1 MSRRSERAEREQSR
15 RHHRRVVMMIAAGVV
30 GVALVGGAGTA
41 WASGSLSAWF
51 AGGPVCGEPIE
62 LTVVADT
69 AIARP
74 VKAIAAEYDA
84 REDACSRTDVVAQD
98 SADTAALLA
107 SGNGS
112 DIDAWIPDSPVWL
125 VRMAASARS
134 LGRDVPDLA
143 LERSIASSPVVF
155 AAPVSGA
162 KALAGRTLSW
172 TDVLSGDLPTLLA
185 DPEASSASLN
195 GLQAMERAAPIGQAK
210 QFQNAMIRLSDGAP
224 ARVDAAFGSLAVSP
238 PGTVAIASEQQV
250 AMHNHDDASTPL
262 LALYPSD
269 GTLALQFPFLR
280 MLDESELAKN
290 LDAEGE
296 PTGDDAARAELELR
310 AQQLDAL
317 KIALWDA
324 SDRFAAEG
332 FRDGTGGG
340 ELKQDGVLADATE
353 VGSAAASAQVS
364 ILRTWGVVSLRSR
377 ILSVID
383 VSGSM
388 EEPTIT
394 GLRRI
399 DLLQQAASTTISQL
413 SEAVDVGVWAF
424 STTRIGDQDW
434 EDLSPI
440 EPLAD
445 EAHRTQVLDVLASL
459 PARLGGA
466 TGLYDTTLAAVKQV
480 RSAYDPETVNSV
492 LLLTD
497 GKNEDENGISRDQ
510 LLDELAAMAE
520 DGEQVPVVLVGI
532 GPDTDIESMRLI
544 AEATGG
550 AAYSAQRPE
559 DLKTVLTDALSQ
571 RSCRPNC

>member
-1 MSRRSERAEREQSR
+1 MSRRR
-15 RHHRRVVMMIAAGVV
+15 HRRVVMMVVAAVA
-30 GVALVGGAGTA
+30 GVALVGGAGAA
-41 WASGSLSAWF
+41 WAAGSFDTWLSAEPRCD
-51 AGGPVCGEPIE
+51 APVE

-134 LGRDVPDLA
+134 LGRDVPNLA

-155 AAPVSGA
+155 AATVSGA
-162 KALAGRTLSW
+162 DAFAGRSLSW

-195 GLQAMERAAPIGQAK
+195 GLQAMERAVPIGQAR

-224 ARVDAAFGSLAVSP
+224 ARVDAAFASLVVSP

-250 AMHNHDDASTPL
+250 AMHNHDDASSPM

-280 MLDESELAKN
+280 LLDESELAKN
-290 LDAEGE
+290 LDAGGE
-296 PTGDDAARAELELR
+296 PEGDEDTRAELEQR
-310 AQQLDAL
+310 ARQLDAL
-317 KIALWDA
+317 KIALWDD

-340 ELKQDGVLADATE
+340 ELDQDGVIADATE

-388 EEPTIT
+388 EEPTVT

-399 DLLQQAASTTISQL
+399 DLLQQAASSTVSQL

-445 EAHRTQVLDVLASL
+445 ESHRTQVLDVLASL

-480 RSAYDPETVNSV
+480 RAAYDPETVNSV

-497 GKNEDENGISRDQ
+497 GRNEDENGISRDQ
-510 LLDELAAMAE
+510 LLDELAALGE
-520 DGEQVPVVLVGI
+520 DGKQVPVVLVGI
-532 GPDTDIESMRLI
+532 GPDTDLESMRLI

-550 AAYSAQRPE
+550 AAYSAQQPQ

>member
-1 MSRRSERAEREQSR
+1 
-15 RHHRRVVMMIAAGVV
+15 MMIAAGVV

-41 WASGSLSAWF
+41 WASGSLSAWLA
-51 AGGPVCGEPIE
+51 AGPSCDERIA

-84 REDACSRTDVVAQD
+84 REDACSLTEVVAQD

-162 KALAGRTLSW
+162 EALAGRPLSW
-172 TDVLSGDLPTLLA
+172 GDVLTGDLPALLA

-195 GLQAMERAAPIGQAK
+195 GLQAMERATPIGQAK

-290 LDAEGE
+290 LGADGK
-296 PTGDDAARAELELR
+296 PTDDDDGGRAELEQR

-340 ELKQDGVLADATE
+340 ELEQDGVIADATE

-399 DLLQQAASTTISQL
+399 DLLEQAAATTISQL

-424 STTRIGDQDW
+424 STARVGDQDW

-459 PARLGGA
+459 PGRLGGA
-466 TGLYDTTLAAVKQV
+466 TGLYDTTLAAVQQV
-480 RSAYDPETVNSV
+480 RAAYDPETVNSV

-497 GKNEDENGISRDQ
+497 GRNEDDNGISRDQ
-510 LLDELAAMAE
+510 LLAELAAMAE
-520 DGEQVPVVLVGI
+520 DGQQVPVVLVGI
-532 GPDTDIESMRLI
+532 GPDTDLESMRLI

-550 AAYSAQRPE
+550 AAYSAERPE

>member
-1 MSRRSERAEREQSR
+1 
-15 RHHRRVVMMIAAGVV
+15 MMIAAGVV

-41 WASGSLSAWF
+41 WASGSLSAWL
-51 AGGPVCGEPIE
+51 ASGPSCDEPIE

-84 REDACSRTDVVAQD
+84 TEDACSRTDVVAQD

-162 KALAGRTLSW
+162 QALAGRQLSW

-210 QFQNAMIRLSDGAP
+210 LFQNAMIRLSDGAP
-224 ARVDAAFGSLAVSP
+224 ARVDAAFGSLAVAA

-290 LDAEGE
+290 LDAG
-296 PTGDDAARAELELR
+296 GDAGDAVDDDARAALVLR

-340 ELKQDGVLADATE
+340 ELDQDGVLADATE

-388 EEPTIT
+388 EEPTVT

-399 DLLQQAASTTISQL
+399 DLLQQAASNTIAQL

-424 STTRIGDQDW
+424 STERIGDQDW

-445 EAHRTQVLDVLASL
+445 EAHRTQVLDVLGSL
-459 PARLGGA
+459 PGRLGGA

-497 GKNEDENGISRDQ
+497 GRNEDENGITREQ
-510 LLDELAAMAE
+510 LLDELAAMGE
-520 DGEQVPVVLVGI
+520 DGQQVPVVLVGI
-532 GPDTDIESMRLI
+532 GPDTDLESMRLI

-550 AAYSAQRPE
+550 AAYSAERPE

>member
-1 MSRRSERAEREQSR
+1 M
-15 RHHRRVVMMIAAGVV
+15 VMMIAAGVV

>member
-1 MSRRSERAEREQSR
+1 
-15 RHHRRVVMMIAAGVV
+15 MMVAAAAV
-30 GVALVGGAGTA
+30 GVALVGGAGAA
-41 WASGSLSAWF
+41 WASGSLGAWF
-51 AGGPVCGEPIE
+51 AAEPGCDAPIE

-134 LGRDVPDLA
+134 LGRDVPNLA

-155 AAPVSGA
+155 AATVSGA
-162 KALAGRTLSW
+162 DAFAGRSLSW

-195 GLQAMERAAPIGQAK
+195 GLQAMERAVPIGEAK

-224 ARVDAAFGSLAVSP
+224 TRVDAAFAALAVSA

-250 AMHNHDDASTPL
+250 AMHNHDDASSPM

-290 LDAEGE
+290 LDD
-296 PTGDDAARAELELR
+296 GDDGDGKAAELAQR
-310 AQQLDAL
+310 ARQLDAL
-317 KIALWDA
+317 KIALWDD

-332 FRDGTGGG
+332 FRNGTGGG
-340 ELKQDGVLADATE
+340 ELDQDGVIADATE

-388 EEPTIT
+388 EEPTVT

-399 DLLQQAASTTISQL
+399 DLLQQAASSTVSQL

-424 STTRIGDQDW
+424 STTRVGDQDW

-445 EAHRTQVLDVLASL
+445 ESHRTQVLDVLASL

-480 RSAYDPETVNSV
+480 RAAYDPETVNSV

-520 DGEQVPVVLVGI
+520 DGKQVPVVLVGI
-532 GPDTDIESMRLI
+532 GPDTDLESMRLI

-550 AAYSAQRPE
+550 AAYSAQQPQ

>member
-1 MSRRSERAEREQSR
+1 
-15 RHHRRVVMMIAAGVV
+15 MMIAAGVV

-41 WASGSLSAWF
+41 WASGSLNAWF
-51 AGGPVCGEPIE
+51 AAGPVCDAPIE

-84 REDACSRTDVVAQD
+84 REDACSRTEVVAQD

-112 DIDAWIPDSPVWL
+112 EIDAWIPDSPVWL

-134 LGRDVPDLA
+134 LGRTVPNLA

-162 KALAGRTLSW
+162 QALAGRSLSW
-172 TDVLSGDLPTLLA
+172 GDVLSGDLPTLLA

-224 ARVDAAFGSLAVSP
+224 ARVDAAFGSLAVAP

-290 LDAEGE
+290 LDADGE
-296 PTGDDAARAELELR
+296 PTGDDGSRAQLELR

-324 SDRFAAEG
+324 SDRFASEG

-340 ELKQDGVLADATE
+340 ELEQDGVIADATE

-388 EEPTIT
+388 EEPTVT

-399 DLLQQAASTTISQL
+399 DLLQQAASSTISQL

-445 EAHRTQVLDVLASL
+445 QAHRTQVLDVLASL
-459 PARLGGA
+459 PGRLGGA

-510 LLDELAAMAE
+510 LLDELAAMSE

-532 GPDTDIESMRLI
+532 GPDTDLESMRLI
-544 AEATGG
+544 ANATGG

>member
-1 MSRRSERAEREQSR
+1 
-15 RHHRRVVMMIAAGVV
+15 MIVAAATASL
-30 GVALVGGAGTA
+30 ALVGIAGTA
-41 WASGSLSAWF
+41 WAGGSLSAWL
-51 AGGPVCGEPIE
+51 ASAPACIEPVE

-74 VKAIAAEYDA
+74 VKELAAEYDA
-84 REDACSRTDVVAQD
+84 REDACARTEVVAQD
-98 SADTAALLA
+98 SADTSALLA

-112 DIDAWIPDSPVWL
+112 DVDAWIPDSPVWL
-125 VRMAASARS
+125 VRTAASARS
-134 LGRDVPDLA
+134 LGRDVPDVA

-162 KALAGRTLSW
+162 DALAGRTLDW
-172 TDVLSGDLPTLLA
+172 NAVLTGELPTLLA

-195 GLQAMERAAPIGQAK
+195 GLQAMERATPIGQARE
-210 QFQNAMIRLSDGAP
+210 FTNAMIRLSDGAP
-224 ARVDAAFGSLAVSP
+224 TRVDAAFSSLAVSP

-250 AMHNHDDASTPL
+250 AMHNHDDAATPL
-262 LALYPSD
+262 LALYPAD

-290 LDAEGE
+290 QPADGE
-296 PTGDDAARAELELR
+296 AAKDEESERLAQRA
-310 AQQLDAL
+310 AQLNAL

-340 ELKQDGVLADATE
+340 ELEQDGVIADATE
-353 VGSAAASAQVS
+353 VGSAAASAQVA
-364 ILRTWGVVSLRSR
+364 ILRNWGVLSLRSR

-388 EEPTIT
+388 EEPTVT

-399 DLLQQAASTTISQL
+399 DLVTQAASSTVSQL
-413 SEAVDVGVWAF
+413 SEAVDVGLWAF
-424 STTRIGDQDW
+424 STARIGDQDW
-434 EDLSPI
+434 EPLSGI
-440 EPLAD
+440 EPLAED
-445 EAHRTQVLDVLASL
+445 EHRTEVLDVIGSL
-459 PARLGGA
+459 PGRLGGA
-466 TGLYDTTLAAVKQV
+466 TGLYDTTLAAVQAV
-480 RSAYDPETVNSV
+480 REHYDPENVNSV

-497 GKNEDENGISRDQ
+497 GRNEDENGISRET
-510 LLDELAAMAE
+510 LLDELAAITGS
-520 DGEQVPVVLVGI
+520 DRPVPVVLVGV
-532 GPDTDIESMRLI
+532 GPDTDLESMRLI

>member
-1 MSRRSERAEREQSR
+1 M
-15 RHHRRVVMMIAAGVV
+15 VVIIAAAATS
-30 GVALVGGAGTA
+30 VALVGIAGSA
-41 WASGSLSAWF
+41 WAGGSLSAWL
-51 AGGPVCGEPIE
+51 AAAPACTEPVE

-74 VKAIAAEYDA
+74 VTQLAAEYDA
-84 REDACSRTDVVAQD
+84 RADSCARTQVVAQD
-98 SADTAALLA
+98 SADTSALLA

-125 VRMAASARS
+125 VRTAASARS
-134 LGRDVPDLA
+134 LGRDVPDVA
-143 LERSIASSPVVF
+143 MERSIASSPVVF

-162 KALAGRTLSW
+162 DAFAGRALNW
-172 TDVLSGDLPTLLA
+172 DDVLTGDLPALLA

-195 GLQAMERAAPIGQAK
+195 GLQAMERAVPIGQARD
-210 QFQNAMIRLSDGAP
+210 FRNAMIRLSDGAP
-224 ARVDAAFGSLAVSP
+224 ARVDAAFASLAVSP

-250 AMHNHDDASTPL
+250 AMHNHDDAATPL
-262 LALYPSD
+262 LALYPED

-290 LDAEGE
+290 RPAD
-296 PTGDDAARAELELR
+296 GDEQPLSKKEEHFVQRAA
-310 AQQLDAL
+310 QLNAL
-317 KIALWDA
+317 KIELWDA

-332 FRDGTGGG
+332 FRDGAGGG
-340 ELKQDGVLADATE
+340 ELEQDGVVSDATE
-353 VGSAAASAQVS
+353 VGSAAASAQVA
-364 ILRTWGVVSLRSR
+364 ILRDWGVLSLRSR

-388 EEPTIT
+388 EEPTVT

-399 DLLQQAASTTISQL
+399 DLLTEAASSTVSQL
-413 SEAVDVGVWAF
+413 SEAVDVGLWAF

-434 EDLSPI
+434 EPLSPI

-445 EAHRTQVLDVLASL
+445 ELHRQQVLDVIGSL

-466 TGLYDTTLAAVKQV
+466 TGLYDTTLAAVQAV
-480 RSAYDPETVNSV
+480 REEYDPENVNSV

-497 GKNEDENGISRDQ
+497 GKNEDENGISREALLEQLTAIAESDQ
-510 LLDELAAMAE
+510 P
-520 DGEQVPVVLVGI
+520 VPVVLVGI
-532 GPDTDIESMRLI
+532 GPDTDLESMRLI

-550 AAYSAQRPE
+550 AAYSAERPQ

>member
-1 MSRRSERAEREQSR
+1 MG
-15 RHHRRVVMMIAAGVV
+15 I
-30 GVALVGGAGTA
+30 AGTA
-41 WASGSLSAWF
+41 WAGGSLSAWL
-51 AGGPVCGEPIE
+51 AAAPACTEPVT
-62 LTVVADT
+62 LKVVADT

-84 REDACSRTDVVAQD
+84 REDACARTEVIAQD
-98 SADTAALLA
+98 SADTSALLA

-125 VRMAASARS
+125 VRTAASARS
-134 LGRDVPDLA
+134 LGRDVPDVA

-162 KALAGRTLSW
+162 DALAGRELDW
-172 TDVLSGDLPTLLA
+172 ADVLTGELPTLLA

-195 GLQAMERAAPIGQAK
+195 GLQAMERATPIGQAR
-210 QFQNAMIRLSDGAP
+210 QFRNAMIRLSDGAP
-224 ARVDAAFGSLAVSP
+224 TRVDAAFAALAVSP

-250 AMHNHDDASTPL
+250 AMHNHDDAATPL
-262 LALYPSD
+262 LALYPDD

-280 MLDESELAKN
+280 MLDKSELAKYQS
-290 LDAEGE
+290 AETQPEGAE
-296 PTGDDAARAELELR
+296 QERLAQRAA
-310 AQQLDAL
+310 QLNAL
-317 KIALWDA
+317 KIALWDDSA
-324 SDRFAAEG
+324 RFASEG
-332 FRDGTGGG
+332 FRNGTGGG

-364 ILRTWGVVSLRSR
+364 ILRNWGVLSLRSR

-388 EEPTIT
+388 EEPTVT

-399 DLLQQAASTTISQL
+399 DLLTQAATGTVSQL
-413 SEAVDVGVWAF
+413 SEAVDVGLWAF
-424 STTRIGDQDW
+424 STTRVGDQDW
-434 EDLSPI
+434 EPLSAI

-445 EAHRTQVLDVLASL
+445 DAHREAVLDAIASL
-459 PARLGGA
+459 PGRLGGA
-466 TGLYDTTLAAVKQV
+466 TGLYDSTLAAVEAV
-480 RSAYDPETVNSV
+480 RENYDPANVNSV

-497 GKNEDENGISRDQ
+497 GRNEDENGISREALLEQ
-510 LLDELAAMAE
+510 LTAIAE
-520 DGEQVPVVLVGI
+520 SDRPVPVVLVGI
-532 GPDTDIESMRLI
+532 GPDTDLESMRLI

>member
-1 MSRRSERAEREQSR
+1 MTI
-15 RHHRRVVMMIAAGVV
+15 VAGAV
-30 GVALVGGAGTA
+30 GLALVAGAGTA
-41 WASGSLSAWF
+41 WASGSLNALL
-51 AGGPVCGEPIE
+51 AAEPACDVPIE

-69 AIARP
+69 AIAKP
-74 VKAIAAEYDA
+74 VSAIAAEHDA
-84 REDACSRTDVVAQD
+84 SEGACSRTDVVAQD

-112 DIDAWIPDSPVWL
+112 EIDAWIPDSPVWL

-143 LERSIASSPVVF
+143 LERSIASSPIVF

-162 KALAGRTLSW
+162 DALAGRELSW
-172 TDVLSGDLPTLLA
+172 NDVLSGELPTLLA

-195 GLQAMERAAPIGQAK
+195 GLQAMERATPIGQAK
-210 QFQNAMIRLSDGAP
+210 QFQNAMIRLSDDAP
-224 ARVDAAFGSLAVSP
+224 ARVDAAFASLAVADA
-238 PGTVAIASEQQV
+238 GTVAIASEQQV
-250 AMHNHDDASTPL
+250 ARHNTDDAATPL

-290 LDAEGE
+290 LDDQGE
-296 PTGDDAARAELELR
+296 PAGDEDAKAELAQR
-310 AQQLDAL
+310 ARQLDAL
-317 KIALWDA
+317 KIALWD
-324 SDRFAAEG
+324 SPERFAAEG

-340 ELKQDGVLADATE
+340 ELEQDGVIADATE

-388 EEPTIT
+388 EEPTVT

-399 DLLQQAASTTISQL
+399 DLLQKAASSTVAQL

-424 STTRIGDQDW
+424 STARVGDQDW

-445 EAHRTQVLDVLASL
+445 EAHRTQVLDVIASL
-459 PARLGGA
+459 PGRLGGA
-466 TGLYDTTLAAVKQV
+466 TGLYDTVLAAVKQV

-497 GKNEDENGISRDQ
+497 GRNEDENGISRDT
-510 LLDELAAMAE
+510 LLDELAAMSE
-520 DGEQVPVVLVGI
+520 DGEQVPIVLVGI
-532 GPDTDIESMRLI
+532 GPDTDMESMRLI
-544 AEATGG
+544 AEASGG

>member
-1 MSRRSERAEREQSR
+1 
-15 RHHRRVVMMIAAGVV
+15 MMIAAGVV

>member
-15 RHHRRVVMMIAAGVV
+15 RHHRRVVVMIAAGAL
-30 GVALVGGAGTA
+30 GVALVTGAGAA
-41 WASGSLSAWF
+41 WAGGSLSAWLA
-51 AGGPVCGEPIE
+51 AGPACDGPIE

-112 DIDAWIPDSPVWL
+112 EIDAWIPDSPVWL

-162 KALAGRTLSW
+162 AAFAGRSLDW
-172 TDVLSGDLPTLLA
+172 GDVLTGELPTLLA
-185 DPEASSASLN
+185 DPEASSASLS

-238 PGTVAIASEQQV
+238 AGTVAIASEQQI
-250 AMHNHDDASTPL
+250 AMHNRDDASTPL

-290 LDAEGE
+290 LGGE
-296 PTGDDAARAELELR
+296 DAAADGDGARLALR

-317 KIALWDA
+317 KIAMWDA

-388 EEPTIT
+388 EEPTVT

-399 DLLQQAASTTISQL
+399 DLLQQAASNTVSQL

-424 STTRIGDQDW
+424 STERLGDQDW

-445 EAHRTQVLDVLASL
+445 ETHRSQVLDVLGSL
-459 PARLGGA
+459 PGRLGGA

-497 GKNEDENGISRDQ
+497 GRNEDENGITREQ
-510 LLDELAAMAE
+510 LLEQLAAMNE
-520 DGEQVPVVLVGI
+520 DGQQVPVVLVGI
-532 GPDTDIESMRLI
+532 GPDTDLESMRLI

-550 AAYSAQRPE
+550 AAYSAERPE

>member
-1 MSRRSERAEREQSR
+1 MA
-15 RHHRRVVMMIAAGVV
+15 VIVAAATASL
-30 GVALVGGAGTA
+30 ALVGIAGTA
-41 WASGSLSAWF
+41 WAGGSLSAWL
-51 AGGPVCGEPIE
+51 ASAPACIEPVE

-74 VKAIAAEYDA
+74 VKELAAEYDA
-84 REDACSRTDVVAQD
+84 REDACARTEVVAQD
-98 SADTAALLA
+98 SADTSALLA

-112 DIDAWIPDSPVWL
+112 DVDAWIPDSPVWL
-125 VRMAASARS
+125 VRTAASARS
-134 LGRDVPDLA
+134 LGRDVPDVA

-162 KALAGRTLSW
+162 DALAGRTLDW
-172 TDVLSGDLPTLLA
+172 NAVLTGELPTLLA

-195 GLQAMERAAPIGQAK
+195 GLQAMERATPIGQARE
-210 QFQNAMIRLSDGAP
+210 FTNAMIRLSDGAP
-224 ARVDAAFGSLAVSP
+224 TRVDAAFSSLAVSP

-250 AMHNHDDASTPL
+250 AMHNHDDAATPL
-262 LALYPSD
+262 LALYPAD

-290 LDAEGE
+290 QPADGE
-296 PTGDDAARAELELR
+296 AAKDEESERLAQRA
-310 AQQLDAL
+310 AQLNAL

-340 ELKQDGVLADATE
+340 ELEQDGVIADATE
-353 VGSAAASAQVS
+353 VGSAAASAQVA
-364 ILRTWGVVSLRSR
+364 ILRNWGVLSLRSR

-388 EEPTIT
+388 EEPTVT

-399 DLLQQAASTTISQL
+399 DLVTQAASSTVSQL
-413 SEAVDVGVWAF
+413 SEAVDVGLWAF
-424 STTRIGDQDW
+424 STARIGDQDW
-434 EDLSPI
+434 EPLSGI
-440 EPLAD
+440 EPLAED
-445 EAHRTQVLDVLASL
+445 EHRTEVLDVIGSL
-459 PARLGGA
+459 PGRLGGA
-466 TGLYDTTLAAVKQV
+466 TGLYDTTLAAVQAV
-480 RSAYDPETVNSV
+480 REHYDPENVNSV

-497 GKNEDENGISRDQ
+497 GRNEDENGISRET
-510 LLDELAAMAE
+510 LLDELAAITGS
-520 DGEQVPVVLVGI
+520 DRPVPVVLVGV
-532 GPDTDIESMRLI
+532 GPDTDLESMRLI